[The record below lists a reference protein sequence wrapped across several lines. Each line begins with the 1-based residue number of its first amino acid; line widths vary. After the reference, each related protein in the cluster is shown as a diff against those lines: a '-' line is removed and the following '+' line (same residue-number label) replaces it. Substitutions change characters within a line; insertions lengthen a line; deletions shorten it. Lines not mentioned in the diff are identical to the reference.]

1 MPLLSGLGHYFSK
14 QKFFFINI
22 CTDNSRIVPSNQ
34 KKMEILS
41 TIFNTK
47 YNTAPFSQIKL
58 DDYKPAFVEN
68 IKIAKAEIDAI
79 INNPEAASFKN
90 TIEAL
95 DFAGESLDRLSSIF
109 FNLNSAETCDE
120 MQKIAQEVSPLLTE
134 FSNDIALNEDLFKR
148 VKAVYDQKDSLTLT
162 IEQATLLDKKFK
174 GFSRNGAL
182 LNEEDKLKLREIDT
196 ELAKLQ
202 LTFGENVLAETNHYQ
217 LHITNEVDL
226 KGLPND
232 AKEMAHALAK
242 SKGLEGW
249 VFTLDFPSYL
259 PFITYV
265 ENRELRKEIAIAA
278 GKKAFQNNEFDNKE
292 NVKRIVELR
301 HKRANLLGYKSHS
314 DFVLEERM
322 AQNPEKVQ
330 SFLND
335 LLEKAKPAA
344 QKEFAQLTAF
354 AKELDGIDQLEK
366 WDGAYYSEKLKQKL
380 FNLDDELLKPYF
392 KLENVLNGAFT
403 IAEKLFGITF
413 KEVFDIDKY
422 HEDVQTFEVLD
433 FENKLVAIFYSDFFP
448 RKGKRNG
455 AWMTSFKP
463 QYIKDGINE
472 RPHVSIVCNFTPPT
486 ETKPSLLTFN
496 EVTTLF
502 HEFGHALH
510 GMLANTTYPSLSGT
524 SVFWDFVELP
534 SQIMENWCYQPEAL
548 ALFAKHYET
557 GEIIPQEYV
566 DKIKES
572 ASFLEGMATLRQL
585 SFGLLDMAYHGK
597 SQTIKDVKAF
607 EKQAMEIATLYPDV
621 EENCMSTSF
630 SHIFQGGYS
639 SGYYSYKWAE
649 VLDADAFAYFQ
660 EKGIFN
666 KEVATK
672 FKDSILSKGGT
683 ELPMELYK
691 KFRGQEPKVDA
702 LLKRAGLNV

>member
-1 MPLLSGLGHYFSK
+1 MTLFFK
-14 QKFFFINI
+14 KF
-22 CTDNSRIVPSNQ
+22 
-34 KKMEILS
+34 E
-41 TIFNTK
+41 TK
-47 YNTAPFSQIKL
+47 YNSAPFSKINLSNFKE
-58 DDYKPAFVEN
+58 AFEKN
-68 IKIAKAEIDAI
+68 IELARIEIDTI
-79 INNPEAASFKN
+79 VKNTEKPTFQN

-95 DFAGESLDRLSSIF
+95 DFSGELLDRLSSIF
-109 FNLNSAETCDE
+109 FNLNSAETSDE
-120 MQKIAQEVSPLLTE
+120 MQKIAQEVSPLLSA
-134 FSNDIALNEDLFKR
+134 FSNDIALNEALFKR
-148 VKAVYDQKDSLTLT
+148 VKAVYDKKDSLTLT
-162 IEQATLLDKKFK
+162 TEEKTLLDKKFK

-182 LNEEDKLKLREIDT
+182 LNEEDKLILREIDV
-196 ELAKLQ
+196 ELAKLK
-202 LTFGENVLAETNHYQ
+202 LTFGENVLAETNTYH
-217 LHITNEVDL
+217 LHLTNECDL
-226 KGLPND
+226 KGLPDD
-232 AKEMAHALAK
+232 AKEMAASLAK
-242 SKGLEGW
+242 SKELEGW

-259 PFITYV
+259 PFVTYI
-265 ENRELRKEIAIAA
+265 ENRELRKQIAIAA
-278 GKKAFQNNEFDNKE
+278 GKKAFQNNPYNNED

-301 HKRANLLGYKSHS
+301 HKRAHLLGYESHS
-314 DFVLEERM
+314 HFVLEERM
-322 AQNPEKVQ
+322 AQNSCNVL

-335 LLEKAKPAA
+335 LLERAKPAA
-344 QKEFAQLTAF
+344 YKEFAQLTAF

-380 FNLDDELLKPYF
+380 FSLDDELLKPYF
-392 KLENVLNGAFT
+392 RLENVLNGAFT

-413 KEVFDIDKY
+413 KEIFDIDKY
-422 HEDVQTFEVLD
+422 HEDVQTFKVLD
-433 FENKLVAIFYSDFFP
+433 VEGNFVAVFYSDFFP

-463 QYIKDGINE
+463 QYIKDGNNE

-524 SVFWDFVELP
+524 SVYWDFVELP
-534 SQIMENWCYQPEAL
+534 SQIMENWCYEPEAL

-557 GEIIPQEYV
+557 GEIIPQDYIE
-566 DKIKES
+566 KIKES

-585 SFGLLDMAYHGK
+585 SFGILDMAYHGK
-597 SQTIKDVKAF
+597 SQTIEDVKAF
-607 EKQAMEIATLYPDV
+607 EKQAMKGTSVYPDV
-621 EENCMSTSF
+621 AENCMSTSF

-649 VLDADAFAYFQ
+649 VLDADAFAYFL

-666 KEVATK
+666 TEVATK
-672 FKDSILSKGGT
+672 FKDQVLSKGGT

-691 KFRGQEPKVDA
+691 NFRGEEPKVAA
-702 LLKRAGLNV
+702 LLKRAGLT